1 MKERGQSATMPGR
14 IAFFGDG
21 SLPLHPS
28 FAQILQA
35 RSPDSLLSVFLQKAR
50 LAIQDEISRVPLPD
64 RKRMPDLAE
73 LERLIPPPSESQP
86 LDHQCLAP
94 AMLVIIQLG
103 QFIR

>member
-1 MKERGQSATMPGR
+1 MKERGESKAMAGQIS
-14 IAFFGDG
+14 FFGDG

-28 FAQILQA
+28 FSQILQA
-35 RSPDSLLSVFLQKAR
+35 RSPHSLLSAFLHKAR
-50 LAIQDEISRVPLPD
+50 LAIQDEISKVPLPD

-73 LERLIPPPSESQP
+73 LERLIPPPSEKQP